1 MFAHFASIVLAGA
14 VYSRPFIIW
23 YLWIASPV
31 LCAVAL
37 VVALR
42 KKFFST
48 LPWFVMSLGFYVLK
62 FAVEVSIQSVSDE
75 VYMWIAVF
83 AILVSTLFELAVL
96 YELTNK
102 LILSHSPLARVLGPL
117 PRWGVS
123 VLLLLA
129 TVATALF
136 TPQMRLQLVRTYW
149 TLAFFNNLFEV
160 TLVLALLL
168 VARIVG
174 VSLRSLPAGAALG
187 FGISAAGGM
196 AAIVTWG
203 HWGQIKTPFAIDI
216 FRLGC
221 WHLCVLVWLFY
232 LLLPEKPMNANE
244 VVVQMSQL
252 KPHSHELQRF
262 LQR

>member
-136 TPQMRLQLVRTYW
+136 TPPMRLQIVRTYW
-149 TLAFFNNLFEV
+149 TLAFFNNMFEL

-168 VARIVG
+168 VAHIVG
-174 VSLRSLPAGAALG
+174 VSLRSLPAGVALG
-187 FGISAAGGM
+187 LGICATGGM
-196 AAIVTWG
+196 AGIVM
-203 HWGQIKTPFAIDI
+203 WGQMKTAFATDI
-216 FRLGC
+216 IRFAA
-221 WHLCVLVWLFY
+221 WHLCVLVWLLY
-232 LLLPEKPMNANE
+232 LVLPEKLVNTSEA
-244 VVVQMSQL
+244 VAQMSHL
-252 KPHSHELQRF
+252 EPHSQELQRF
-262 LQR
+262 YQP

>member
-1 MFAHFASIVLAGA
+1 MSPLFTHPLIE
-14 VYSRPFIIW
+14 W
-23 YLWIASPV
+23 YLWIAPNV

-42 KKFFST
+42 KKFLNT

-62 FAVEVSIQSVSDE
+62 FASDVSIESVSVSVR
-75 VYMWIAVF
+75 VYVWTVLLGIF
-83 AILVSTLFELAVL
+83 VSTLFELAVL

-102 LILSHSPLARVLGPL
+102 LILSHTPLARVLGPL

-136 TPQMRLQLVRTYW
+136 TPPMRLQIVRTYW

>member
-1 MFAHFASIVLAGA
+1 MSPLFTHPLIE
-14 VYSRPFIIW
+14 W
-23 YLWIASPV
+23 YLWIAPNV

-42 KKFFST
+42 KKFLNT

-62 FAVEVSIQSVSDE
+62 FASDVSIESVSVSVR
-75 VYMWIAVF
+75 VYVWTVLLGIF
-83 AILVSTLFELAVL
+83 VSTLFELAVL

-102 LILSHSPLARVLGPL
+102 LILSHTPLARVLGPL

-136 TPQMRLQLVRTYW
+136 TPPMRLQIVRTYW

-196 AAIVTWG
+196 AAVLTWG
-203 HWGQIKTPFAIDI
+203 HWGPNERAFAIDI
-216 FRLGC
+216 FRSGA
-221 WHLCVLVWLFY
+221 WHLCVLVWLLYILF
-232 LLLPEKPMNANE
+232 PEKPMNANE

-252 KPHSHELQRF
+252 EPHSRELQRF
-262 LQR
+262 FQP